1 MFHEAP
7 VLPTRGRPA
16 RGIPPGACS
25 RAVTL
30 TLFPPGEAT
39 ALPPSLEPRLSHLVA
54 KKRDLDQ
61 AQKELELMRLFQQ
74 TGATAENPDLAL
86 LATREERARQLGEEL
101 AEAVTKVHAK
111 GCVVKDLEQGLVDF
125 YSLKGDRIVFLCWQ
139 LGERRVA
146 HWHSL
151 SGGYASRKP
160 IPQPKNG

>member
-1 MFHEAP
+1 M
-7 VLPTRGRPA
+7 
-16 RGIPPGACS
+16 
-25 RAVTL
+25 AVTL
-30 TLFPPGEAT
+30 TLFSPEEAN
-39 ALPPSLEPRLSHLVA
+39 ALLPFLEQRLSLLFA

-74 TGATAENPDLAL
+74 TGATSANPDLAL
-86 LATREERARQLGEEL
+86 LETRERRASELGEEL
-101 AEAVTKVHAK
+101 AEAVSAVHAK

-139 LGERRVA
+139 RGERRVS

-151 SGGYASRKP
+151 SGGFASRKP